1 MHLKL
6 QEKVLGVAL
15 SGMLALFCPF
25 AAFAG
30 PVEETGSFSEAVH
43 SGDSF
48 DEAIPLDI
56 NGSGASLEPLKGSKL
71 GTELTTTIFKII
83 ADDSGSLSLTVNE
96 FCPGENPGEQT
107 RVPAMLTAYVFDSTQ
122 QNILQTTNW
131 DNSAGGSTEELN
143 LSAGEYYVYIS
154 ALFEKI
160 YTDTLASVTVESSFA
175 SQSGS
180 LPGTPDPSPGS
191 TPNPNAI
198 DISSAV
204 IELDNTNFD
213 YTGSEIEP
221 EVKAVR
227 LEGKSLLAGKDYE
240 VSYSDNINAGTAHC
254 VITGIGKYSGSVSE
268 PFTIRPLS
276 LTNAVINDI
285 PDQEWTGS
293 AIEPDVTVSLGG
305 RELIAGTDYTLSYE
319 DNVDPGSATVYANG
333 NGNYRGTASKFFNI
347 VDPPTLLKEGVLDT
361 KSSKGADLFSEKWS
375 IEIEEDILAKLS
387 ISNRCFL
394 AEGKASPYLIELN
407 NEEQNVS
414 YVWSMDANLS
424 HDYGWLAMPA
434 GKWTLSI
441 ISLTTG
447 YHSVAVRYDTQ
458 QVPVNA
464 VAEREHNDSI
474 DEATPI
480 DVGDRACGSIYNP
493 IDADGKALVDFDYY
507 KITIDSPQSIE
518 FRLLGIGDAPLL
530 FGLYD
535 ESDTLVE
542 RDDGTALVGK
552 TSNSNNVGSFNTG
565 LLPAGTYYL
574 GIGTSDRSAWGEGYF
589 LYVYNELPFTDVRP
603 HWTNEG
609 FQYDWYYDGVK
620 FVYEKGL
627 IKGYSGTTLFGVG
640 DTLTRAQ
647 LATILYRNANPGVSS
662 DSRPSNTTGMPDVKG
677 GEWYTAGVNW
687 AVENGVINGYADEQG
702 NRFAFGPDDPVTFE
716 QLITVLANCSAK
728 SEDLSSAQ
736 ESSKVLSSFKDGQS
750 VSAWAQANMAWAVE
764 NGLVSGYDEP
774 DGQYLRPGEEVARER
789 VAVIL
794 MRAFQSG
801 ILK

>member
-1 MHLKL
+1 MDLSFKEKCISIALSISLGAFVPSAAFASQDEGNDGTGYRQEITLKDAADSAINL
-6 QEKVLGVAL
+6 PLNEAL
-15 SGMLALFCPF
+15 SGTFATDEVLFGTTTKLF
-25 AAFAG
+25 KVEL
-30 PVEETGSFSEAVH
+30 PVE
-43 SGDSF
+43 GDLTTALSV
-48 DEAIPLDI
+48 
-56 NGSGASLEPLKGSKL
+56 GYSGAVP
-71 GTELTTTIFKII
+71 
-83 ADDSGSLSLTVNE
+83 GSLTSEFTVDPKEKSMQFKNWSGTNGGTNE
-96 FCPGENPGEQT
+96 TLHLQAGT
-107 RVPAMLTAYVFDSTQ
+107 YYLSVFSMSSALSAKTVDISVRADFQ
-122 QNILQTTNW
+122 P
-131 DNSAGGSTEELN
+131 AGGQPVDPE
-143 LSAGEYYVYIS
+143 
-154 ALFEKI
+154 
-160 YTDTLASVTVESSFA
+160 
-175 SQSGS
+175 
-180 LPGTPDPSPGS
+180 PSPVE
-191 TPNPNAI
+191 I

-213 YTGSEIEP
+213 YSGSEIEP
-221 EVKAVR
+221 EVTSVR
-227 LEGKSLLAGKDYE
+227 LKGVTLSAGKDYE
-240 VSYSDNINAGTAHC
+240 VSYSDNVNVGTAHC
-254 VITGIGKYSGSVSE
+254 IITGIGEYSGSASKS
-268 PFTIRPLS
+268 FTIAPRY
-276 LTNAVINDI
+276 LTEAEISNI
-285 PDQEWTGS
+285 PDQKWTGS

-464 VAEREHNDSI
+464 VAERERNDSI

-589 LYVYNELPFTDVRP
+589 LYVYNELPFTDVRS

-728 SEDLSSAQ
+728 SEDLPSAQ

>member
-1 MHLKL
+1 MNLPFKEKCISVVLSISLGAFVPSAAFASQDEGDEGTGYRQEITLKDAADSAINL
-6 QEKVLGVAL
+6 PLNEAL
-15 SGMLALFCPF
+15 SGTFATDEVLFGTTTKLF
-25 AAFAG
+25 KVEL
-30 PVEETGSFSEAVH
+30 PVE
-43 SGDSF
+43 GDLTTALSV
-48 DEAIPLDI
+48 
-56 NGSGASLEPLKGSKL
+56 GYSGAVP
-71 GTELTTTIFKII
+71 
-83 ADDSGSLSLTVNE
+83 GSLTSEFTVDPKEKSMQFKNWSGTNGGTNE
-96 FCPGENPGEQT
+96 TLHLQAGT
-107 RVPAMLTAYVFDSTQ
+107 YYLSVFSMSSALSAKTVDISVRADFQ
-122 QNILQTTNW
+122 P
-131 DNSAGGSTEELN
+131 AGGQPVDPE
-143 LSAGEYYVYIS
+143 
-154 ALFEKI
+154 
-160 YTDTLASVTVESSFA
+160 
-175 SQSGS
+175 
-180 LPGTPDPSPGS
+180 PSP
-191 TPNPNAI
+191 AEI

-213 YTGSEIEP
+213 YNGSEIEP
-221 EVKAVR
+221 EVTSVR
-227 LEGKSLLAGKDYE
+227 LKGVTLSAGKDYE
-240 VSYSDNINAGTAHC
+240 VSYSDNVNVGTAHC
-254 VITGIGKYSGSVSE
+254 IITGIGEYSGSASKS
-268 PFTIRPLS
+268 FTIAPRY
-276 LTNAVINDI
+276 LTEAEISNI
-285 PDQEWTGS
+285 PDQKWTGS

-464 VAEREHNDSI
+464 VAERERNDLI

-728 SEDLSSAQ
+728 SEDLPSAQ

>member
-1 MHLKL
+1 MDLSFKEKCISIALSISLGAFVPSAAFASQDEGNDGTGYRQEITLKDAADSAINL
-6 QEKVLGVAL
+6 PLNEAL
-15 SGMLALFCPF
+15 SGTFATDEVLFGTTTKLF
-25 AAFAG
+25 KVEL
-30 PVEETGSFSEAVH
+30 PVE
-43 SGDSF
+43 GDLTTALSV
-48 DEAIPLDI
+48 
-56 NGSGASLEPLKGSKL
+56 GYSGAVP
-71 GTELTTTIFKII
+71 
-83 ADDSGSLSLTVNE
+83 GSLTSEFTVDPKEKSMQFKNWSGTNGGTNE
-96 FCPGENPGEQT
+96 TLHLQAGT
-107 RVPAMLTAYVFDSTQ
+107 YYLSVFSMSSALSAKTVDISVRADFQ
-122 QNILQTTNW
+122 P
-131 DNSAGGSTEELN
+131 AGGQPVDPE
-143 LSAGEYYVYIS
+143 
-154 ALFEKI
+154 
-160 YTDTLASVTVESSFA
+160 
-175 SQSGS
+175 
-180 LPGTPDPSPGS
+180 PSPVE
-191 TPNPNAI
+191 I

-213 YTGSEIEP
+213 YNGSEIEP
-221 EVKAVR
+221 EVTSVR
-227 LEGKSLLAGKDYE
+227 LKGVTLSAGKDYE
-240 VSYSDNINAGTAHC
+240 VSYSDNVNVGTAHC
-254 VITGIGKYSGSVSE
+254 IITGIGEYSGSASKS
-268 PFTIRPLS
+268 FTIAPRY
-276 LTNAVINDI
+276 LTEAEISNI
-285 PDQEWTGS
+285 PDQKWTGS

-424 HDYGWLAMPA
+424 HDYGWLALPA

-464 VAEREHNDSI
+464 VAERENNDSI

-480 DVGDRACGSIYNP
+480 DVGDTACGSIYNP

-518 FRLLGIGDAPLL
+518 FVLGGGGDAPLL

-535 ESDTLVE
+535 ESGTLVE
-542 RDDGTALVGK
+542 RDDGSALVGK
-552 TSNSNNVGSFNTG
+552 TSNSNNAGSFNTG

-574 GIGTSDRSAWGEGYF
+574 GIGSSDRSAWGEGYF
-589 LYVYNELPFTDVRP
+589 LYVDNRLPFTDVRA
-603 HWTNEG
+603 HWTHEG
-609 FQYDWYYDGVK
+609 GLQYDWYYDGVK

-728 SEDLSSAQ
+728 SEDLPSAQ
-736 ESSKVLSSFKDGQS
+736 ESSKVLASFKDGQS

>member
-1 MHLKL
+1 MDLSFKEKCISIALSISLGAFVPSAAFASQDEGNDGTGYRQEITLKDAADSAINL
-6 QEKVLGVAL
+6 PLNEAL
-15 SGMLALFCPF
+15 SGTFATDEVLFGTTTKLF
-25 AAFAG
+25 KVEL
-30 PVEETGSFSEAVH
+30 PVE
-43 SGDSF
+43 GDLTTALSV
-48 DEAIPLDI
+48 
-56 NGSGASLEPLKGSKL
+56 GYSGAFP
-71 GTELTTTIFKII
+71 
-83 ADDSGSLSLTVNE
+83 GSLTSEFTVDPKEKSMQFKNWSGTNGGTNE
-96 FCPGENPGEQT
+96 TLHLQAGT
-107 RVPAMLTAYVFDSTQ
+107 YYLSVFSMSSALSAKTVDISVRADFQ
-122 QNILQTTNW
+122 P
-131 DNSAGGSTEELN
+131 AGGQPVDPE
-143 LSAGEYYVYIS
+143 
-154 ALFEKI
+154 
-160 YTDTLASVTVESSFA
+160 
-175 SQSGS
+175 
-180 LPGTPDPSPGS
+180 PSPVE
-191 TPNPNAI
+191 I

-204 IELDNTNFD
+204 VELDNTNFD
-213 YTGSEIEP
+213 YNGSEIEP
-221 EVKAVR
+221 EVTSVR
-227 LEGKSLLAGKDYE
+227 LKGVTLSAGKDYE
-240 VSYSDNINAGTAHC
+240 VSYSDNVNVGTAHC
-254 VITGIGKYSGSVSE
+254 IITGISEYSGSASKS
-268 PFTIRPLS
+268 FTIAPRY
-276 LTNAVINDI
+276 LTEAEISNI
-285 PDQEWTGS
+285 PDQKWTGS

-319 DNVDPGSATVYANG
+319 DNVDTGSATVYANG

-458 QVPVNA
+458 QVPVNT
-464 VAEREHNDSI
+464 VAERENNDSI

-518 FRLLGIGDAPLL
+518 FVLNGGGDAPLL

-535 ESDTLVE
+535 ESGTLVE
-542 RDDGTALVGK
+542 RDDGSALVGK

-565 LLPAGTYYL
+565 LLLAGTYYL
-574 GIGTSDRSAWGEGYF
+574 GIGSSDRSAWGEGYF
-589 LYVYNELPFTDVRP
+589 LHVDNRLPFTDVRA
-603 HWTNEG
+603 HWTHEG
-609 FQYDWYYDGVK
+609 GLQYDWYYDGVK

-627 IKGYSGTTLFGVG
+627 IKGYSGKTLFGVG

-662 DSRPSNTTGMPDVKG
+662 DSRPSDTTGMPDVKG

-728 SEDLSSAQ
+728 SEDLPSAQ

>member
-1 MHLKL
+1 MDLSFKEKCISIALSISLGAFVPSAAFASQDEGNDGTGYRQEITLKDAADSAINL
-6 QEKVLGVAL
+6 PLNEAL
-15 SGMLALFCPF
+15 SGTFATDEVLFGTTTKLF
-25 AAFAG
+25 KVEL
-30 PVEETGSFSEAVH
+30 PVE
-43 SGDSF
+43 GDLTTALSV
-48 DEAIPLDI
+48 
-56 NGSGASLEPLKGSKL
+56 GYSGAVP
-71 GTELTTTIFKII
+71 
-83 ADDSGSLSLTVNE
+83 GSLTSEFTVDPKEKSMQFKNWSGTNGGTNE
-96 FCPGENPGEQT
+96 TLHLQAGT
-107 RVPAMLTAYVFDSTQ
+107 YYLSVFSMSSALSAKTVDISVRADFQ
-122 QNILQTTNW
+122 P
-131 DNSAGGSTEELN
+131 AGGQPVDPE
-143 LSAGEYYVYIS
+143 
-154 ALFEKI
+154 
-160 YTDTLASVTVESSFA
+160 
-175 SQSGS
+175 
-180 LPGTPDPSPGS
+180 PSPVE
-191 TPNPNAI
+191 I

-213 YTGSEIEP
+213 YNGSEIEP
-221 EVKAVR
+221 EVTSVR
-227 LEGKSLLAGKDYE
+227 LKGVTLSAGKDYE
-240 VSYSDNINAGTAHC
+240 VSYSNNVNVGTAHC
-254 VITGIGKYSGSVSE
+254 IITGIGEYSGSASKS
-268 PFTIRPLS
+268 FTIAPRY
-276 LTNAVINDI
+276 LTEAEISNI
-285 PDQEWTGS
+285 PDQKWTGS

-333 NGNYRGTASKFFNI
+333 NGNYRGTVSKFFNI

-464 VAEREHNDSI
+464 VAERERNDSI

-589 LYVYNELPFTDVRP
+589 LYVYNELPFTDVRS

-662 DSRPSNTTGMPDVKG
+662 DSRPSNTTDMPDVKG

-728 SEDLSSAQ
+728 SEDLPSAQ

>member
-1 MHLKL
+1 MDLSFKEKCISIALSISLGAFVPSAAFASQDEGNDGTGYRQEITLKDAADSVINL
-6 QEKVLGVAL
+6 PLNEAL
-15 SGMLALFCPF
+15 SGTFATDEVLFGTTTKLF
-25 AAFAG
+25 KVEL
-30 PVEETGSFSEAVH
+30 PVE
-43 SGDSF
+43 GDLTTALSV
-48 DEAIPLDI
+48 
-56 NGSGASLEPLKGSKL
+56 GYSGAVP
-71 GTELTTTIFKII
+71 
-83 ADDSGSLSLTVNE
+83 GSLTSEFTVDPKEKSMQFKNWSGTNGGTNE
-96 FCPGENPGEQT
+96 TLHLQAGT
-107 RVPAMLTAYVFDSTQ
+107 YYLSVFSMSSALSAKTVDISVRADFQ
-122 QNILQTTNW
+122 P
-131 DNSAGGSTEELN
+131 AGGQPVDPE
-143 LSAGEYYVYIS
+143 
-154 ALFEKI
+154 
-160 YTDTLASVTVESSFA
+160 
-175 SQSGS
+175 
-180 LPGTPDPSPGS
+180 PSPVE
-191 TPNPNAI
+191 I

-213 YTGSEIEP
+213 YNGSEIEP
-221 EVKAVR
+221 EVTSVR
-227 LEGKSLLAGKDYE
+227 LKGVTLSAGKDYE
-240 VSYSDNINAGTAHC
+240 VSYSDNVNVGTAHC
-254 VITGIGKYSGSVSE
+254 IITGIGEYSGSASKS
-268 PFTIRPLS
+268 FTIAPRY
-276 LTNAVINDI
+276 LTEAEISNI
-285 PDQEWTGS
+285 PDQKWTGS

-347 VDPPTLLKEGVLDT
+347 VDSPTLLKEGVLDT

-464 VAEREHNDSI
+464 VAERERNDSI

-728 SEDLSSAQ
+728 SEDLPSAQ

>member
-1 MHLKL
+1 MDLSFKEKCISIALSISLGAFVPSAAFASQDEGNDGTGYRQEITLKDAADSAINL
-6 QEKVLGVAL
+6 PLNEAL
-15 SGMLALFCPF
+15 SGTFATDEVLFGTTTKLF
-25 AAFAG
+25 KVEL
-30 PVEETGSFSEAVH
+30 PVE
-43 SGDSF
+43 GDLTTALSV
-48 DEAIPLDI
+48 
-56 NGSGASLEPLKGSKL
+56 GYSGAVP
-71 GTELTTTIFKII
+71 
-83 ADDSGSLSLTVNE
+83 GSLTSEFTVDPKEKSMQFKNWSGTNGGTNE
-96 FCPGENPGEQT
+96 TLHLQAGT
-107 RVPAMLTAYVFDSTQ
+107 YYLSVFSMSSALSAKTVDISVRADFQ
-122 QNILQTTNW
+122 P
-131 DNSAGGSTEELN
+131 AGGQPVDPE
-143 LSAGEYYVYIS
+143 
-154 ALFEKI
+154 
-160 YTDTLASVTVESSFA
+160 
-175 SQSGS
+175 
-180 LPGTPDPSPGS
+180 PSPVE
-191 TPNPNAI
+191 I

-213 YTGSEIEP
+213 YNGSEIEP
-221 EVKAVR
+221 EVTSVR
-227 LEGKSLLAGKDYE
+227 LKGVTLSAGKDYE
-240 VSYSDNINAGTAHC
+240 VSYSDNVNVGTAHC
-254 VITGIGKYSGSVSE
+254 IITGIGEYSGSASKS
-268 PFTIRPLS
+268 FTIAPRY
-276 LTNAVINDI
+276 LTEAEISNI
-285 PDQEWTGS
+285 PDQKWTGS

-347 VDPPTLLKEGVLDT
+347 VDSPTLLKEGVLDT

-464 VAEREHNDSI
+464 VAERERNDSI

-728 SEDLSSAQ
+728 SEDLPSAQ

>member
-1 MHLKL
+1 MDLSFK
-6 QEKVLGVAL
+6 EKCISIAL
-15 SGMLALFCPF
+15 SISLGAFVPS
-25 AAFAG
+25 AAFASQDEG
-30 PVEETGSFSEAVH
+30 NDGTGYRQEITLKDAADSAINLPLNEALSDTFATDEVLFGTTTKLFKVELPVE
-43 SGDSF
+43 GDLTTALSV
-48 DEAIPLDI
+48 
-56 NGSGASLEPLKGSKL
+56 GYSGAVP
-71 GTELTTTIFKII
+71 
-83 ADDSGSLSLTVNE
+83 GSLTSEFTVDPKEKSMQFKNWSGTNGGTNE
-96 FCPGENPGEQT
+96 TLHLQAGT
-107 RVPAMLTAYVFDSTQ
+107 YYLSVFSMSSALSAKTVDISVRADFQ
-122 QNILQTTNW
+122 P
-131 DNSAGGSTEELN
+131 AGGQPVDPE
-143 LSAGEYYVYIS
+143 
-154 ALFEKI
+154 
-160 YTDTLASVTVESSFA
+160 
-175 SQSGS
+175 
-180 LPGTPDPSPGS
+180 PSPVE
-191 TPNPNAI
+191 I

-213 YTGSEIEP
+213 YNGSEIEP
-221 EVKAVR
+221 EVTSVR
-227 LEGKSLLAGKDYE
+227 LKGVTLSAGKDYE
-240 VSYSDNINAGTAHC
+240 VSYSDNVNVGTAHC
-254 VITGIGKYSGSVSE
+254 IITGIGEYSGSASKS
-268 PFTIRPLS
+268 FTIAPRYFIEAEIS
-276 LTNAVINDI
+276 NI
-285 PDQEWTGS
+285 PDQKWTGS

-464 VAEREHNDSI
+464 VAERERNDSI

>member
-1 MHLKL
+1 MNLSFKEKCISIALSISLGAFVPSAAFASQDEGNDGTGYRQEITLKDAADSAINL
-6 QEKVLGVAL
+6 PLNEAL
-15 SGMLALFCPF
+15 SGTFATDEVLFGTTTKLF
-25 AAFAG
+25 KVEL
-30 PVEETGSFSEAVH
+30 PVE
-43 SGDSF
+43 GDLTTALSV
-48 DEAIPLDI
+48 
-56 NGSGASLEPLKGSKL
+56 GYSGAVP
-71 GTELTTTIFKII
+71 
-83 ADDSGSLSLTVNE
+83 GSLTSEFTVDPKEKSMQFKNWSGTNGGTNE
-96 FCPGENPGEQT
+96 TLHLQAGT
-107 RVPAMLTAYVFDSTQ
+107 YYLSVFSMSSALSAKTVDISVRADFQ
-122 QNILQTTNW
+122 P
-131 DNSAGGSTEELN
+131 AGGQPVDPE
-143 LSAGEYYVYIS
+143 
-154 ALFEKI
+154 
-160 YTDTLASVTVESSFA
+160 
-175 SQSGS
+175 
-180 LPGTPDPSPGS
+180 PSPVE
-191 TPNPNAI
+191 I

-213 YTGSEIEP
+213 YNGSEIEP
-221 EVKAVR
+221 EVTSVR
-227 LEGKSLLAGKDYE
+227 LKGVTLSAGKDYE
-240 VSYSDNINAGTAHC
+240 VSYSDNVNVGTAHC
-254 VITGIGKYSGSVSE
+254 IITGIGEYSGSASKS
-268 PFTIRPLS
+268 FTIAPRY
-276 LTNAVINDI
+276 LTEAEISNI

-464 VAEREHNDSI
+464 VAERERNDSI

-728 SEDLSSAQ
+728 SEDLPSPQ
-736 ESSKVLSSFKDGQS
+736 ESSKVLSSFKDGQG

>member
-1 MHLKL
+1 MDLSFKEKCISIALSISLGAFVPSAAFASQDEGNDGTGYRQEITLKDAADSAINL
-6 QEKVLGVAL
+6 PLNEAL
-15 SGMLALFCPF
+15 SGTFATDEVLFGTTTKLF
-25 AAFAG
+25 KVEL
-30 PVEETGSFSEAVH
+30 PVE
-43 SGDSF
+43 GDLTTALSV
-48 DEAIPLDI
+48 
-56 NGSGASLEPLKGSKL
+56 GYSGAVP
-71 GTELTTTIFKII
+71 
-83 ADDSGSLSLTVNE
+83 GSLTSEFTVDPKEKSMQFKNWSGTNGGTNE
-96 FCPGENPGEQT
+96 TLHLQAGT
-107 RVPAMLTAYVFDSTQ
+107 YYLSVFSMSSALSAKTVDISVRADFQ
-122 QNILQTTNW
+122 P
-131 DNSAGGSTEELN
+131 AGGQPVDPE
-143 LSAGEYYVYIS
+143 
-154 ALFEKI
+154 
-160 YTDTLASVTVESSFA
+160 
-175 SQSGS
+175 
-180 LPGTPDPSPGS
+180 PSPVE
-191 TPNPNAI
+191 I

-213 YTGSEIEP
+213 YNGSEIEP
-221 EVKAVR
+221 EVTSVR
-227 LEGKSLLAGKDYE
+227 LKGVTLSAGKDYE
-240 VSYSDNINAGTAHC
+240 VSYSDNVNVGTAHC
-254 VITGIGKYSGSVSE
+254 IITGIGEYSGSASKS
-268 PFTIRPLS
+268 FTIAPRY
-276 LTNAVINDI
+276 LTEAEISNI
-285 PDQEWTGS
+285 PDQKWTGS

-414 YVWSMDANLS
+414 YVWSIDANLS

-464 VAEREHNDSI
+464 VAERENNDSI

-518 FRLLGIGDAPLL
+518 FVLGGGGDAPLL

-535 ESDTLVE
+535 ESGTLVE
-542 RDDGTALVGK
+542 RDDGSALVGK
-552 TSNSNNVGSFNTG
+552 TSNSNNAGSFNTG

-574 GIGTSDRSAWGEGYF
+574 GIGSSDRSAWGEGYF
-589 LYVYNELPFTDVRP
+589 LYVDNRLPFTDVRA
-603 HWTNEG
+603 HWTHEG
-609 FQYDWYYDGVK
+609 GLQYDWYYDGVK

-728 SEDLSSAQ
+728 SEDLPSAQ

>member
-1 MHLKL
+1 MDLSFKEKCISIALSISLGAFVPSAAFASQDEGNDGTGYRQEITLKDAADSSINL
-6 QEKVLGVAL
+6 PLNEAL
-15 SGMLALFCPF
+15 SGTFATDEVLFGTTTKLF
-25 AAFAG
+25 KVEL
-30 PVEETGSFSEAVH
+30 PVE
-43 SGDSF
+43 GDLTTALSV
-48 DEAIPLDI
+48 
-56 NGSGASLEPLKGSKL
+56 GYSGAVP
-71 GTELTTTIFKII
+71 
-83 ADDSGSLSLTVNE
+83 GSLTSEFTVDPKEKSMQFKNWSGTNGGTNE
-96 FCPGENPGEQT
+96 TLHLQAGT
-107 RVPAMLTAYVFDSTQ
+107 YYLSVFSMSSALSAKTVDISVRADFQ
-122 QNILQTTNW
+122 P
-131 DNSAGGSTEELN
+131 AGGQPVDPE
-143 LSAGEYYVYIS
+143 
-154 ALFEKI
+154 
-160 YTDTLASVTVESSFA
+160 
-175 SQSGS
+175 
-180 LPGTPDPSPGS
+180 PSPVE
-191 TPNPNAI
+191 I

-213 YTGSEIEP
+213 YNGSEIEP
-221 EVKAVR
+221 EVTSVR
-227 LEGKSLLAGKDYE
+227 LKGVTLSAGKDYE
-240 VSYSDNINAGTAHC
+240 VSYSDNVNVGTAHC

-728 SEDLSSAQ
+728 SEDLPSAQ

>member
-1 MHLKL
+1 MDLSFKEKCISIALSISLGAFVPSAAFASQDEGNDGTGYRQEITLKDAADSAINL
-6 QEKVLGVAL
+6 PLNEAL
-15 SGMLALFCPF
+15 SGTFATDEVLFGTTTKLF
-25 AAFAG
+25 KVEL
-30 PVEETGSFSEAVH
+30 PVE
-43 SGDSF
+43 GDLTTALSV
-48 DEAIPLDI
+48 
-56 NGSGASLEPLKGSKL
+56 GYSGAVP
-71 GTELTTTIFKII
+71 
-83 ADDSGSLSLTVNE
+83 GSLTSEFTVDPKEKSMQFKNWSGTNGGTNE
-96 FCPGENPGEQT
+96 TLHLQAGT
-107 RVPAMLTAYVFDSTQ
+107 YYLSVFSMSSALSAKTVDISVRADFQ
-122 QNILQTTNW
+122 P
-131 DNSAGGSTEELN
+131 AGGQPVDPE
-143 LSAGEYYVYIS
+143 
-154 ALFEKI
+154 
-160 YTDTLASVTVESSFA
+160 
-175 SQSGS
+175 
-180 LPGTPDPSPGS
+180 PSPVE
-191 TPNPNAI
+191 I

-213 YTGSEIEP
+213 YNGSEIEP
-221 EVKAVR
+221 EVTSVR
-227 LEGKSLLAGKDYE
+227 LKGVTLSAGEDYE
-240 VSYSDNINAGTAHC
+240 VSYSDNVNAGTAHC
-254 VITGIGKYSGSVSE
+254 VIMGIGKYSGSVSE

-285 PDQEWTGS
+285 PDQECTGS

-464 VAEREHNDSI
+464 VAERERNDSI

-493 IDADGKALVDFDYY
+493 INADGKALVDFDYY
-507 KITIDSPQSIE
+507 KITIDSPQSVE

-716 QLITVLANCSAK
+716 QLITVLANCAAK
-728 SEDLSSAQ
+728 SEDLPSAQ

>member
-1 MHLKL
+1 MDLSFKEKCISIALSISLGAFVPSAAFASQDEGNDGTGYRQEITLKDAADSAINL
-6 QEKVLGVAL
+6 PLNEAL
-15 SGMLALFCPF
+15 SGTFATDEVLFGTTTKLF
-25 AAFAG
+25 KVEL
-30 PVEETGSFSEAVH
+30 PVE
-43 SGDSF
+43 GDLTTALSV
-48 DEAIPLDI
+48 
-56 NGSGASLEPLKGSKL
+56 GYSGAVP
-71 GTELTTTIFKII
+71 
-83 ADDSGSLSLTVNE
+83 GSLTSEFTVDPKEKSMQFKNWSGTNGGTNE
-96 FCPGENPGEQT
+96 TLHLQAGT
-107 RVPAMLTAYVFDSTQ
+107 YYLSVFSMSSALSAKTVDISVRADFQ
-122 QNILQTTNW
+122 P
-131 DNSAGGSTEELN
+131 AGGQPVDPE
-143 LSAGEYYVYIS
+143 
-154 ALFEKI
+154 
-160 YTDTLASVTVESSFA
+160 
-175 SQSGS
+175 
-180 LPGTPDPSPGS
+180 PSPVE
-191 TPNPNAI
+191 I

-213 YTGSEIEP
+213 YNGSEIEP
-221 EVKAVR
+221 EVTSVR
-227 LEGKSLLAGKDYE
+227 LKGVTLSAGKDYE
-240 VSYSDNINAGTAHC
+240 VSYSDNVNAGTAHC
-254 VITGIGKYSGSVSE
+254 IIAGIGEYSGSASKS
-268 PFTIRPLS
+268 FTIAPRY
-276 LTNAVINDI
+276 LTEAEISNI

-347 VDPPTLLKEGVLDT
+347 VDSPTLLKEGVLDT

-375 IEIEEDILAKLS
+375 IEIEEDILAKLL
-387 ISNRCFL
+387 ISDRCFL

-414 YVWSMDANLS
+414 YVWSIDANLS

-464 VAEREHNDSI
+464 VAERENNDSI

-518 FRLLGIGDAPLL
+518 FVLGGGGDAPLL

-535 ESDTLVE
+535 ESGTLVE
-542 RDDGTALVGK
+542 RDDGSALVGK
-552 TSNSNNVGSFNTG
+552 TSNSNNAGSFNTG

-574 GIGTSDRSAWGEGYF
+574 GIGSSDRSAWGEGYF
-589 LYVYNELPFTDVRP
+589 LYVDNRLPFTDVRA
-603 HWTNEG
+603 HWTHEG
-609 FQYDWYYDGVK
+609 GLQYDWYYDGVK

-728 SEDLSSAQ
+728 SEDLPSAQ

>member
-1 MHLKL
+1 MDLSFKEKCISIALSISLGAFVPSAAFASQDEGNDGTGYRQEITLKDAADSAINL
-6 QEKVLGVAL
+6 PLNEAL
-15 SGMLALFCPF
+15 SGTFATDEVLFGTTTKLF
-25 AAFAG
+25 KVEL
-30 PVEETGSFSEAVH
+30 PVE
-43 SGDSF
+43 GDLTTALSV
-48 DEAIPLDI
+48 
-56 NGSGASLEPLKGSKL
+56 GYSGAVP
-71 GTELTTTIFKII
+71 
-83 ADDSGSLSLTVNE
+83 GSLTSEFTVDPKEKSMQFKNWSGTNGGTNE
-96 FCPGENPGEQT
+96 TLHLQAGT
-107 RVPAMLTAYVFDSTQ
+107 YYLSVFSMSSALSAKTVDISVRADFQ
-122 QNILQTTNW
+122 P
-131 DNSAGGSTEELN
+131 AGGQPVDPE
-143 LSAGEYYVYIS
+143 
-154 ALFEKI
+154 
-160 YTDTLASVTVESSFA
+160 
-175 SQSGS
+175 
-180 LPGTPDPSPGS
+180 PSPVE
-191 TPNPNAI
+191 I

-213 YTGSEIEP
+213 YNGSEIEP
-221 EVKAVR
+221 EVTSVR
-227 LEGKSLLAGKDYE
+227 LKGVTLSAGEDYE
-240 VSYSDNINAGTAHC
+240 VSYSDNVNAGTAHC
-254 VITGIGKYSGSVSE
+254 VIMGIGKYSGSVSE

-285 PDQEWTGS
+285 PDQECTGS

-464 VAEREHNDSI
+464 VAERERNDSI

-507 KITIDSPQSIE
+507 KITIDSPQSVE

-589 LYVYNELPFTDVRP
+589 LYVDNRLPFTDVRA
-603 HWTNEG
+603 HWTHEG
-609 FQYDWYYDGVK
+609 GLQYDWYYDGVK

-728 SEDLSSAQ
+728 SEDLPSAQ

>member
-1 MHLKL
+1 MDLSFKEKCISIALSISLGAFVPSAAFASQDEGNDGTGYRQEITLKDAADSAINL
-6 QEKVLGVAL
+6 PLNEAL
-15 SGMLALFCPF
+15 SGTFATDEVLFGTTTKLF
-25 AAFAG
+25 KVEL
-30 PVEETGSFSEAVH
+30 PVE
-43 SGDSF
+43 GDLTTALSV
-48 DEAIPLDI
+48 
-56 NGSGASLEPLKGSKL
+56 GYSGAVP
-71 GTELTTTIFKII
+71 
-83 ADDSGSLSLTVNE
+83 GSLTSEFTVDPKEKSMQFKNWSGTNGGTNE
-96 FCPGENPGEQT
+96 TLHLQAGT
-107 RVPAMLTAYVFDSTQ
+107 YYLSVFSMSSALSAKTVDISVRADFQ
-122 QNILQTTNW
+122 P
-131 DNSAGGSTEELN
+131 AGGQPVDPE
-143 LSAGEYYVYIS
+143 
-154 ALFEKI
+154 
-160 YTDTLASVTVESSFA
+160 
-175 SQSGS
+175 
-180 LPGTPDPSPGS
+180 PSPVE
-191 TPNPNAI
+191 I

-213 YTGSEIEP
+213 YNGSEIEP
-221 EVKAVR
+221 EVTSVR
-227 LEGKSLLAGKDYE
+227 LKGVTLSAGKDYE
-240 VSYSDNINAGTAHC
+240 VSYSDNVNVGTAHC
-254 VITGIGKYSGSVSE
+254 IITGISEYSGSASKS
-268 PFTIRPLS
+268 FTIAPRY
-276 LTNAVINDI
+276 LTEAEISNI
-285 PDQEWTGS
+285 PDQKWTGS

-319 DNVDPGSATVYANG
+319 DNVDTGSATVYANG

-458 QVPVNA
+458 QVPVNT
-464 VAEREHNDSI
+464 VAERENNDSI

-518 FRLLGIGDAPLL
+518 FVLNGGGDAPLL

-535 ESDTLVE
+535 ESGTLVE
-542 RDDGTALVGK
+542 RDDGSALVGK

-565 LLPAGTYYL
+565 LLLAGTYYL
-574 GIGTSDRSAWGEGYF
+574 GIGSSDRSAWGEGYF
-589 LYVYNELPFTDVRP
+589 LHVDNRLPFTDVRA
-603 HWTNEG
+603 HWTHEG
-609 FQYDWYYDGVK
+609 GLQYDWYYDGVK

-728 SEDLSSAQ
+728 SEDLPSAQ

>member
-1 MHLKL
+1 MDLSFKEKCISIALSISLGAFVPSAAFASQDEGNDGTGYRQEITLKDAADSAINL
-6 QEKVLGVAL
+6 PLNEAL
-15 SGMLALFCPF
+15 SGTFATDEVLFGTTTKLF
-25 AAFAG
+25 KVEL
-30 PVEETGSFSEAVH
+30 PVE
-43 SGDSF
+43 GDLTTALSV
-48 DEAIPLDI
+48 
-56 NGSGASLEPLKGSKL
+56 GYSGAVP
-71 GTELTTTIFKII
+71 
-83 ADDSGSLSLTVNE
+83 GSLTSEFTVDPKEKSMQFKNWSGTNGGTNE
-96 FCPGENPGEQT
+96 TLHLQAGT
-107 RVPAMLTAYVFDSTQ
+107 YYLSVFSMSSALSAKTVDISVRADFQ
-122 QNILQTTNW
+122 P
-131 DNSAGGSTEELN
+131 AGGQPVDPE
-143 LSAGEYYVYIS
+143 
-154 ALFEKI
+154 
-160 YTDTLASVTVESSFA
+160 
-175 SQSGS
+175 
-180 LPGTPDPSPGS
+180 PSPVE
-191 TPNPNAI
+191 I

-213 YTGSEIEP
+213 YNGSEIEP
-221 EVKAVR
+221 EVTSVR
-227 LEGKSLLAGKDYE
+227 LKGVTLSAGKDYE
-240 VSYSDNINAGTAHC
+240 VSYSDNVNVGTAHC
-254 VITGIGKYSGSVSE
+254 IITGIGEYSGSASKS
-268 PFTIRPLS
+268 FTIAPRY
-276 LTNAVINDI
+276 LTEAEISNI
-285 PDQEWTGS
+285 PDQKWTGS

-464 VAEREHNDSI
+464 VAERERNDSI

-518 FRLLGIGDAPLL
+518 FVLGGGGDAPLL

-535 ESDTLVE
+535 ESGTLVE
-542 RDDGTALVGK
+542 RDDGSALVGK
-552 TSNSNNVGSFNTG
+552 TSNSNNAGSFNTG

-574 GIGTSDRSAWGEGYF
+574 GIGSSDRSAWGEGYF
-589 LYVYNELPFTDVRP
+589 LYVDNRLPFTDVRA
-603 HWTNEG
+603 HWTHEG
-609 FQYDWYYDGVK
+609 GLQYDWYYDGVK

-728 SEDLSSAQ
+728 SEDLPSPQ

-750 VSAWAQANMAWAVE
+750 VSSWAQANMAWAVE
-764 NGLVSGYDEP
+764 SGLVSGYDEP

>member
-1 MHLKL
+1 MDLSFKEKCISIALSISLGAFVPSAAFASQDEGNDGTGYRQEITLKDAADSAINL
-6 QEKVLGVAL
+6 PLNEAL
-15 SGMLALFCPF
+15 SGTFATDEVLFGTTTKLF
-25 AAFAG
+25 KVEL
-30 PVEETGSFSEAVH
+30 PVE
-43 SGDSF
+43 GDLTTALSV
-48 DEAIPLDI
+48 
-56 NGSGASLEPLKGSKL
+56 GYSGAVP
-71 GTELTTTIFKII
+71 
-83 ADDSGSLSLTVNE
+83 GSLTSEFTVDPKEKSMQFKNWSGTNGGTNE
-96 FCPGENPGEQT
+96 TLHLQAGT
-107 RVPAMLTAYVFDSTQ
+107 YYLSVFSMSSALSARTVDISVRADFQ
-122 QNILQTTNW
+122 P
-131 DNSAGGSTEELN
+131 AGGQPVDPE
-143 LSAGEYYVYIS
+143 
-154 ALFEKI
+154 
-160 YTDTLASVTVESSFA
+160 
-175 SQSGS
+175 
-180 LPGTPDPSPGS
+180 PSPVE
-191 TPNPNAI
+191 I

-728 SEDLSSAQ
+728 SEDLPSAQ

>member
-1 MHLKL
+1 MDLSFKEKCISIALSISLGAFVPSAAFASQDEGNDGTGYRQEITLKDAADSAINL
-6 QEKVLGVAL
+6 PLNEAL
-15 SGMLALFCPF
+15 SGTFATDEVLFGTTTKLF
-25 AAFAG
+25 KVEL
-30 PVEETGSFSEAVH
+30 PVE
-43 SGDSF
+43 GDLTTALSV
-48 DEAIPLDI
+48 
-56 NGSGASLEPLKGSKL
+56 GYSGAVP
-71 GTELTTTIFKII
+71 
-83 ADDSGSLSLTVNE
+83 GSLTSEFTVDPKEKSMQFKNWSGTNGGTNE
-96 FCPGENPGEQT
+96 TLHLQAGT
-107 RVPAMLTAYVFDSTQ
+107 YYLSVFSMSSALSAKTVDISVRSDFQ
-122 QNILQTTNW
+122 P
-131 DNSAGGSTEELN
+131 AGGQPVDPE
-143 LSAGEYYVYIS
+143 
-154 ALFEKI
+154 
-160 YTDTLASVTVESSFA
+160 
-175 SQSGS
+175 
-180 LPGTPDPSPGS
+180 PSPVE
-191 TPNPNAI
+191 I

-213 YTGSEIEP
+213 YNGSEIEP
-221 EVKAVR
+221 EVTSVR
-227 LEGKSLLAGKDYE
+227 LKGVTLSAGKDYE
-240 VSYSDNINAGTAHC
+240 VSYSDNVNAGTAHC
-254 VITGIGKYSGSVSE
+254 IIAGIGEYSGSASKS
-268 PFTIRPLS
+268 FTIAPRY
-276 LTNAVINDI
+276 LTEAEISNI

-319 DNVDPGSATVYANG
+319 DNVDPGSATVYVNG
-333 NGNYRGTASKFFNI
+333 NGNYRGTVSKFFNI

-464 VAEREHNDSI
+464 VAERERNDSI

-589 LYVYNELPFTDVRP
+589 LYVYNELPFTDVRS

-728 SEDLSSAQ
+728 SEDLPSAQ